1 MILYLTL
8 VCLPGCDD
16 PKACFPLGVDD
27 NEEPACGVAVEAEAL
42 FSIVAAGVGPV
53 DRLRIEEGL
62 GGKAEV
68 ETTGVE
74 DLFSLVVILF
84 KLKLM

>member
-1 MILYLTL
+1 MYLTL
-8 VCLPGCDD
+8 VYLPGCDN
-16 PKACFPLGVDD
+16 PK
-27 NEEPACGVAVEAEAL
+27 AL
-42 FSIVAAGVGPV
+42 FSIGAAGVGPV

>member
-1 MILYLTL
+1 M
-8 VCLPGCDD
+8 
-16 PKACFPLGVDD
+16 
-27 NEEPACGVAVEAEAL
+27 AVEAKEL
-42 FSIVAAGVGPV
+42 FFIGAAGVGPV

-84 KLKLM
+84 KLK